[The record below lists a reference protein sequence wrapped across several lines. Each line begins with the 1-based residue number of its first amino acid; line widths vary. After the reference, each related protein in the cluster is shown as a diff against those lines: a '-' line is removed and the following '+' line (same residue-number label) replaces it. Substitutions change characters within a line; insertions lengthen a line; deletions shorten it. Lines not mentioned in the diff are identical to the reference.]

1 MVCMDKNGGGSDSI
15 ERQRQTAADLARRK
29 VLEAYKLR
37 PEDYATPEKAP
48 SIKAEDWRKY
58 HSAWQEYYQKYYGAY
73 YGKAAQEYVAQAKLK
88 FEREQADKK
97 AKLSEVALEQ
107 AKEAAEERASDEAK
121 KNIRAEIRRKA
132 SDRAKRV
139 RRSKHFIPIV
149 IGLVVILLGVL
160 FQYNQ
165 VIIANAVA
173 YISPSGGAVSEITA
187 IDPTVS
193 SEVGDASLLI
203 IPKLNVEVPIT
214 FGSATDQAS
223 MNVAMGNGVAQFA
236 ISGANALPGE
246 IGNFVVSGHSAGNIY
261 QNSDYKFIFSGL
273 TRLTAG
279 DLIYVNYKGTRYTYT
294 VLGSK
299 TVEPTDVQALVN
311 IAKEY
316 PNKPLITLITCTP
329 LGTSR
334 YRLLVYGE
342 QINPS
347 YDGAASMAPA
357 DEEVNVGVE
366 MSANQPSPLEQ
377 FWLWLTGQ
385 S

>member
-1 MVCMDKNGGGSDSI
+1 MDKNGGGSDSI

-203 IPKLNVEVPIT
+203 IPKLNVEVP
-214 FGSATDQAS
+214 GSATDQAS

-366 MSANQPSPLEQ
+366 MPANQPSPLEQ

>member
-1 MVCMDKNGGGSDSI
+1 MDKNGGGSDSI

-357 DEEVNVGVE
+357 DEEVNAGVE
-366 MSANQPSPLEQ
+366 MPANQPSPLEQ